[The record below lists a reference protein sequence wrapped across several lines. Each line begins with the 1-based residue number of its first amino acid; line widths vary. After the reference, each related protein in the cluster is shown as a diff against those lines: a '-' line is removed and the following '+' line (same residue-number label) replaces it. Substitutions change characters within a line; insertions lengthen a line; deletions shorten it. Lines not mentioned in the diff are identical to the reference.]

1 MIPTPQAP
9 VLAIEGLTKRFGG
22 LTAVDNFTLAFA
34 PRRLHAII
42 GPNGAGK
49 TTLFNLISGFL
60 PSDEGR
66 VFFAGQ
72 EISRLKPHK
81 ISRLGISRTL
91 QVKSVFGQ
99 LSVSDNLW
107 ITAQAQ
113 RGVMNPFRPTASY
126 RQTCEKVERV
136 LEQLGLTALANRQ
149 AGTLSYGDIALLE
162 IGMAIAAEP
171 KLLQL
176 DEPICGMSPAE
187 TERTVVKIRE
197 LAQTIDIVL
206 IEHDM
211 EVVFEIADDIT
222 VMAQGAVLASGSPR
236 QIAADE
242 RVREAYLGRPEDEDY
257 IEETVR
263 A

>member
-1 MIPTPQAP
+1 
-9 VLAIEGLTKRFGG
+9 LTKRFGG

-113 RGVMNPFRPTASY
+113 HGVMNPFRPTASY

-149 AGTLSYGDIALLE
+149 AGTLSYGDTALLE

-171 KLLQL
+171 KLLLL

-222 VMAQGAVLASGSPR
+222 VMAQGAVLASGSPK

-257 IEETVR
+257 IEEAVR

>member
-1 MIPTPQAP
+1 MSPTPQAP
-9 VLAIEGLTKRFGG
+9 VMVIEGLTKRFGG

-113 RGVMNPFRPTASY
+113 HGVMNPFRPTASY

-149 AGTLSYGDIALLE
+149 AGTLSYGDTALLE

-171 KLLQL
+171 KLLLL

-222 VMAQGAVLASGSPR
+222 VMAQGAVLASGSPK

-257 IEETVR
+257 IEEAVR

>member
-1 MIPTPQAP
+1 MSPTPQAP
-9 VLAIEGLTKRFGG
+9 VLVIEGLTKRFGG

-113 RGVMNPFRPTASY
+113 HGVMNPFRPTASY

-149 AGTLSYGDIALLE
+149 AGTLSYGDTALLE

-171 KLLQL
+171 KLLLL

-222 VMAQGAVLASGSPR
+222 VMAQGAVLASGSPK

-257 IEETVR
+257 IEEAVR

>member
-1 MIPTPQAP
+1 MNPTPQAP

-81 ISRLGISRTL
+81 ISRLGIARTL

-99 LSVSDNLW
+99 LSVADNLW
-107 ITAQAQ
+107 ITAQAR

-126 RQTCEKVERV
+126 RQTCDKVERV

-171 KLLQL
+171 RLLLL

-222 VMAQGAVLASGSPR
+222 VMAQGAVLASGSPQ

-257 IEETVR
+257 IEEVVR